1 MPKVEV
7 SQELAVF
14 GESGSGK
21 TVLASSFYGR
31 ATDPDVNFAE
41 EYAVTCTDAS
51 VRTVLHSNYLGMR
64 EDARA
69 PRRDTFKAVKYPF
82 RITLTAP
89 DIVPVKERKK
99 IDLVWHDYPGEWF
112 GKSTSGE
119 TEERRRIETFRS
131 LLQSDVALLLVDG
144 DRLRSYA
151 GEEERYLKHLV
162 TNFRTSIQ
170 DLEEEILADA
180 KKLVNFPR
188 IWVFALTKADLL
200 PDLTASAFRDLLV
213 RKVPAEIN
221 ELRSALGTFVQGNAV
236 SLGEDFLILSSAEF
250 TPGEVD
256 TTKSVGL
263 DVLVPLATL
272 LPIERFAKWHELQIL
287 PIAKAA
293 AAGNAFT
300 TLAEIAPG
308 LMQKAVSI
316 VGRWAPVKI
325 PRVAEAALAAE
336 AVNLASHGVGQ
347 LKKLE
352 AEALEKK
359 SYTRAAFIGMQKT
372 LAEAEERGILVRASE

>member
-41 EYAVTCTDAS
+41 EYSVTCTDAS

-112 GKSTSGE
+112 GNSTSGE

-144 DRLRSYA
+144 DKLKSYE

-170 DLEEEILADA
+170 DLEEEILKDA

-200 PDLTASAFRDLLV
+200 PDLTATAFRDLLV

-236 SLGEDFLILSSAEF
+236 SLGEDFVILSSAEF

-263 DVLVPLATL
+263 EVLVPLATL